1 MDRYSQLKEKE
12 MKVKYCRFALNG
24 VLSGLLTLGMSGV
37 AAVAQ
42 DSMQQ
47 GSMQQGNAMGQ
58 GQGGGHRGAWGDPD
72 EQLAHMTRR
81 YKLTADQQAQIKPI
95 LTAQHD
101 QMEQLHSN
109 TSMSRE
115 DKMAKMKS
123 VREDTK
129 SKIEAVLT
137 ADQKQKFEAD
147 QSRMQERKME
157 HGGGSMGSQQAP
169 PQ

>member
-1 MDRYSQLKEKE
+1 
-12 MKVKYCRFALNG
+12 
-24 VLSGLLTLGMSGV
+24 
-37 AAVAQ
+37 
-42 DSMQQ
+42 
-47 GSMQQGNAMGQ
+47 
-58 GQGGGHRGAWGDPD
+58 
-72 EQLAHMTRR
+72 MTRR